1 MKRASFF
8 TVLIALMAMFFAAC
22 GDDSS
27 SGNPAS
33 SDPSGENSG
42 PSGDSNGGDNSGQK
56 GGSSEQKGSV
66 TAFLP
71 SDYADK
77 KVEAWYM
84 FKETQK
90 DGTQRVMAVFCF
102 SDGTGVATTY
112 RLKSDGTETKKNE
125 GEFEYVIESGD
136 FTTGKVGVIMGGSKM
151 AFEIADGVMTSMF
164 LEHEM
169 TKQDN
174 SKVPAA
180 SKPTENSG
188 DNSDNGGNGESGD
201 NGGSDNPSGGNGSV
215 INADVPAFFPTAYA
229 KKTVVAW
236 YLSETERSADQ
247 VKIEAAI
254 LFDDGT
260 MVVTKHKVKSDGRET
275 REVEF
280 SGVWELLSGDYENGS
295 VSIEGGAMEF
305 TVVNGEMDVQG
316 GHYVKQDNADLPEAS
331 DVLEDD
337 RLK

>member
-1 MKRASFF
+1 MKRVSLL
-8 TVLIALMAMFFAAC
+8 TILIALMAMFFAAC

-33 SDPSGENSG
+33 NDPSGENSE
-42 PSGDSNGGDNSGQK
+42 PNGEGSGQK
-56 GGSSEQKGSV
+56 GSV
-66 TAFLP
+66 AAYLP
-71 SDYADK
+71 SDFADK
-77 KVEAWYM
+77 KVEAWYTFM
-84 FKETQK
+84 ETQK
-90 DGTQRVMAVFCF
+90 DGSLWVMASFCF

-112 RLKSDGTETKKNE
+112 RRKSSGEEVKRIE
-125 GEFEYVIESGD
+125 GVFDYTIESGD
-136 FTTGKVGVIMGGSKM
+136 YTNGKVSVTMGNMKTD
-151 AFEIADGVMTSMF
+151 FDIVDGVMTSEF
-164 LEHEM
+164 VEHPM

-188 DNSDNGGNGESGD
+188 DNDDNGG

-215 INADVPAFFPTAYA
+215 ESTDVEAFFPTAYA

-236 YLSETERSADQ
+236 YLSETERNADQ

-280 SGVWELLSGDYENGS
+280 SGVWALLSGDYENGS

-316 GHYVKQDNADLPEAS
+316 YAKAEVMRKEINQ
-331 DVLEDD
+331 
-337 RLK
+337 

>member
-8 TVLIALMAMFFAAC
+8 TILIALMAMFFAAC

-33 SDPSGENSG
+33 GNDPSGEKSG
-42 PSGDSNGGDNSGQK
+42 K
-56 GGSSEQKGSV
+56 KGSV
-66 TAFLP
+66 TAFFP
-71 SDYADK
+71 SDFSEK

-112 RLKSDGTETKKNE
+112 RLKSSGEESKKIE
-125 GEFEYVIESGD
+125 GVFDYTLGSGD
-136 FTTGKVGVIMGGSKM
+136 YTNGKVSVQMGGSKM
-151 AFEIADGVMTSMF
+151 EFEIADGVMTSQF

-188 DNSDNGGNGESGD
+188 DNDDNGG

-215 INADVPAFFPTAYA
+215 ENVDVEAFFPTDCAS
-229 KKTVVAW
+229 KTVVAW
-236 YLSETERSADQ
+236 YLSETERNADQ

-260 MVVTKHKVKSDGRET
+260 MVVTKHKVRSDGRET

-280 SGVWELLSGDYENGS
+280 SGVWALLSGDYENGD

-331 DVLEDD
+331 DILEDD
-337 RLK
+337 RLKVY

>member
-1 MKRASFF
+1 MKRASIL
-8 TVLIALMAMFFAAC
+8 TILIALMAMFFAAC

-33 SDPSGENSG
+33 NDPSGENSEE
-42 PSGDSNGGDNSGQK
+42 S
-56 GGSSEQKGSV
+56 GSV
-66 TAFLP
+66 TAYLP
-71 SDYADK
+71 SDFADK

-90 DGTQRVMAVFCF
+90 DGTQWVMAVFCF
-102 SDGTGVATTY
+102 SDGSGVATTY
-112 RLKSDGTETKKNE
+112 RRKSSGEEVKRIE
-125 GEFEYVIESGD
+125 GVFDYTIESGD
-136 FTTGKVGVIMGGSKM
+136 YTNGKVSVQMGGSKM
-151 AFEIADGVMTSMF
+151 EFEIADGVMTSQF
-164 LEHEM
+164 LEHEL

-188 DNSDNGGNGESGD
+188 DNDDNGG

-215 INADVPAFFPTAYA
+215 ENADVEAFFPTECAS
-229 KKTVVAW
+229 KTVVAW

-280 SGVWELLSGDYENGS
+280 SGVWALLSGDYENGD

>member
-8 TVLIALMAMFFAAC
+8 TILIALMAMFFAAC

-33 SDPSGENSG
+33 GNDPSGEKSG
-42 PSGDSNGGDNSGQK
+42 K
-56 GGSSEQKGSV
+56 KGSV
-66 TAFLP
+66 TAFFT
-71 SDYADK
+71 SDFANK

-84 FKETQK
+84 YKETQK

-112 RLKSDGTETKKNE
+112 RLKSSGEESKKIE
-125 GEFEYVIESGD
+125 GVFDYTLGSGD
-136 FTTGKVGVIMGGSKM
+136 YTNGKVSVQMGGSKM
-151 AFEIADGVMTSMF
+151 EFEIADGVMTSQF

-188 DNSDNGGNGESGD
+188 DNDDNGG

-215 INADVPAFFPTAYA
+215 ENVDVEAFFPTDCAS
-229 KKTVVAW
+229 KTVVAW

-260 MVVTKHKVKSDGRET
+260 MVVTKHKVRSDGRET

-280 SGVWELLSGDYENGS
+280 SGVWALLSGDYENGD
-295 VSIEGGAMEF
+295 VSIGGGAMEF

-331 DVLEDD
+331 DILEDD
-337 RLK
+337 RLKVY

>member
-1 MKRASFF
+1 M
-8 TVLIALMAMFFAAC
+8 
-22 GDDSS
+22 
-27 SGNPAS
+27 
-33 SDPSGENSG
+33 
-42 PSGDSNGGDNSGQK
+42 
-56 GGSSEQKGSV
+56 
-66 TAFLP
+66 
-71 SDYADK
+71 
-77 KVEAWYM
+77 
-84 FKETQK
+84 ETQK
-90 DGTQRVMAVFCF
+90 DGSLWVMASFCF

-112 RLKSDGTETKKNE
+112 RRKSSGEEVKRIE
-125 GEFEYVIESGD
+125 GVFDYTIESGD
-136 FTTGKVGVIMGGSKM
+136 YTNGKVSVTMGNMKTD
-151 AFEIADGVMTSMF
+151 FDIVDGVMTSEF
-164 LEHEM
+164 VEHPM

-188 DNSDNGGNGESGD
+188 DNDDNGG

-215 INADVPAFFPTAYA
+215 ESTDVEAFFPTAYA

-236 YLSETERSADQ
+236 YLSETERNADQ

-280 SGVWELLSGDYENGS
+280 SGVWALLSGDYENGS

>member
-1 MKRASFF
+1 
-8 TVLIALMAMFFAAC
+8 
-22 GDDSS
+22 
-27 SGNPAS
+27 
-33 SDPSGENSG
+33 
-42 PSGDSNGGDNSGQK
+42 
-56 GGSSEQKGSV
+56 
-66 TAFLP
+66 
-71 SDYADK
+71 
-77 KVEAWYM
+77 
-84 FKETQK
+84 
-90 DGTQRVMAVFCF
+90 
-102 SDGTGVATTY
+102 
-112 RLKSDGTETKKNE
+112 
-125 GEFEYVIESGD
+125 
-136 FTTGKVGVIMGGSKM
+136 
-151 AFEIADGVMTSMF
+151 MTSQF
-164 LEHEM
+164 LENEL

-201 NGGSDNPSGGNGSV
+201 NGGPSGDNGV
-215 INADVPAFFPTAYA
+215 VNADVEAFFPTAYA

-280 SGVWELLSGDYENGS
+280 SGVWALLSGDYENGT

-337 RLK
+337 RLKVY

>member
-1 MKRASFF
+1 MDRASFC
-8 TVLIALMAMFFAAC
+8 TIVIALVAMVFAAC

-33 SDPSGENSG
+33 SEPSGENSG
-42 PSGDSNGGDNSGQK
+42 SNGDSN

-71 SDYADK
+71 SDYANK

-90 DGTQRVMAVFCF
+90 DGTQRVMAIFCF
-102 SDGTGVATTY
+102 SDNTGVATTY

-136 FTTGKVGVIMGGSKM
+136 FSTGKVGVIMGGSKM
-151 AFEIADGVMTSMF
+151 AVNIADGVMTSQF
-164 LEHEM
+164 LENEL

-201 NGGSDNPSGGNGSV
+201 NGGPSGDNGV
-215 INADVPAFFPTAYA
+215 VNADVEAFFPTAYA

-254 LFDDGT
+254 LFDDGP
-260 MVVTKHKVKSDGRET
+260 MVVTKHKVRSDGRET

-280 SGVWELLSGDYENGS
+280 SGVWALLSGDYENGE

-316 GHYVKQDNADLPEAS
+316 GHYVKQKNSDLPEAS

-337 RLK
+337 RLKVY

>member
-1 MKRASFF
+1 MKRVSLL
-8 TVLIALMAMFFAAC
+8 TILIALMAMFFAAC

-33 SDPSGENSG
+33 NDPSGENSEK
-42 PSGDSNGGDNSGQK
+42 S
-56 GGSSEQKGSV
+56 GSV
-66 TAFLP
+66 TAYLP
-71 SDYADK
+71 NDFADK
-77 KVEAWYM
+77 KVEAWYTFM
-84 FKETQK
+84 ETQK
-90 DGTQRVMAVFCF
+90 DGSLWVMASFCF

-112 RLKSDGTETKKNE
+112 RRKSSGEESKKIE
-125 GEFEYVIESGD
+125 GVFEYTVESGD
-136 FTTGKVGVIMGGSKM
+136 YTNGKVSVQMGGSKM
-151 AFEIADGVMTSMF
+151 EFEIADGVMTSQF
-164 LEHEM
+164 IEHEL

-188 DNSDNGGNGESGD
+188 NGSESGD
-201 NGGSDNPSGGNGSV
+201 NGGPSGNSGVDIS
-215 INADVPAFFPTAYA
+215 DVPAFFPTDCAS
-229 KKTVVAW
+229 KTVVAW

-280 SGVWELLSGDYENGS
+280 SGVWALLSGDYENGE

-337 RLK
+337 RLKVY

>member
-1 MKRASFF
+1 MKRVSLL
-8 TVLIALMAMFFAAC
+8 TILIALMAMFFAAC

-33 SDPSGENSG
+33 NDPSGENSEK
-42 PSGDSNGGDNSGQK
+42 S
-56 GGSSEQKGSV
+56 GSV
-66 TAFLP
+66 TAYLP
-71 SDYADK
+71 NDFADK
-77 KVEAWYM
+77 KVEAWYTFM
-84 FKETQK
+84 ETQK
-90 DGTQRVMAVFCF
+90 DGSLWVMASFCF

-112 RLKSDGTETKKNE
+112 RRKSSGEESKKIE
-125 GEFEYVIESGD
+125 GVFEYTVESGD
-136 FTTGKVGVIMGGSKM
+136 YTNGKVSVQMGGSKM
-151 AFEIADGVMTSMF
+151 EFEIADGVMTSQF
-164 LEHEM
+164 IEHEL

-188 DNSDNGGNGESGD
+188 NGSESGD
-201 NGGSDNPSGGNGSV
+201 NGGPSGNSGVDIS
-215 INADVPAFFPTAYA
+215 DVPAFFPTECAS
-229 KKTVVAW
+229 KTVVAW

-280 SGVWELLSGDYENGS
+280 SGVWALLSGDYENGD

-337 RLK
+337 RLKVY

>member
-1 MKRASFF
+1 MKRVSLL
-8 TVLIALMAMFFAAC
+8 TILIALMAMFFAAC

-33 SDPSGENSG
+33 NDPSGENSEK
-42 PSGDSNGGDNSGQK
+42 S
-56 GGSSEQKGSV
+56 GSV
-66 TAFLP
+66 TAYLP
-71 SDYADK
+71 NDFADK
-77 KVEAWYM
+77 KVEAWYT

-112 RLKSDGTETKKNE
+112 RLKSSGEESKKIE
-125 GEFEYVIESGD
+125 GVFEYTVESGD
-136 FTTGKVGVIMGGSKM
+136 YTNGKVSVQMGGSKM
-151 AFEIADGVMTSMF
+151 EFEIADGVMTSQF
-164 LEHEM
+164 IEHEL

-188 DNSDNGGNGESGD
+188 NGSESGD
-201 NGGSDNPSGGNGSV
+201 NGGPSGGSGSV
-215 INADVPAFFPTAYA
+215 ENMDVEAFFPTDCAS
-229 KKTVVAW
+229 KTVVAW

-280 SGVWELLSGDYENGS
+280 SGVWALLSGDYENGD

-316 GHYVKQDNADLPEAS
+316 GHYVKQKNSDLPEAS

>member
-1 MKRASFF
+1 MKRVSLF
-8 TVLIALMAMFFAAC
+8 TILIALMAMFFAAC

-33 SDPSGENSG
+33 NDPSGENSE
-42 PSGDSNGGDNSGQK
+42 PNGEGSGQK
-56 GGSSEQKGSV
+56 GSV
-66 TAFLP
+66 AAYLP
-71 SDYADK
+71 SEFADK
-77 KVEAWYM
+77 KVEAWYT
-84 FKETQK
+84 FRETQK

-102 SDGTGVATTY
+102 SDGSGIATTY
-112 RLKSDGTETKKNE
+112 RLKSSGEESKKIE
-125 GEFEYVIESGD
+125 GVFEYTVESGD
-136 FTTGKVGVIMGGSKM
+136 YTNGKVSVQMGGSKM
-151 AFEIADGVMTSMF
+151 EFEIADGVMTSQF
-164 LEHEM
+164 IEHEL

-180 SKPTENSG
+180 SKPMENSG
-188 DNSDNGGNGESGD
+188 DNDD

-215 INADVPAFFPTAYA
+215 ESTDVEAFFPTAYA

-236 YLSETERSADQ
+236 YLSETERNADQ

-280 SGVWELLSGDYENGS
+280 SGVWALLSGDYENGS

-337 RLK
+337 RLKVY

>member
-1 MKRASFF
+1 MKRVSLL
-8 TVLIALMAMFFAAC
+8 TILIALMAMFFAAC

-33 SDPSGENSG
+33 NDPSGENSEK
-42 PSGDSNGGDNSGQK
+42 S
-56 GGSSEQKGSV
+56 GSV
-66 TAFLP
+66 TAYLP
-71 SDYADK
+71 NDFADK
-77 KVEAWYM
+77 KVEAWYT

-112 RLKSDGTETKKNE
+112 RLKSSGEESKKIE
-125 GEFEYVIESGD
+125 GVFEYTVESGD
-136 FTTGKVGVIMGGSKM
+136 YTNGKVSVQMGGSKM
-151 AFEIADGVMTSMF
+151 EFEIADGVMTSQF
-164 LEHEM
+164 LEHEL

-188 DNSDNGGNGESGD
+188 DNDDNGD

-215 INADVPAFFPTAYA
+215 ENVDVEAFFPTDCAS
-229 KKTVVAW
+229 KTVVAW

-280 SGVWELLSGDYENGS
+280 SGVWALLSGDYENGD

-316 GHYVKQDNADLPEAS
+316 GHYVKQKNSDLPEAS

-337 RLK
+337 RLKVY

>member
-1 MKRASFF
+1 MKRASLF
-8 TVLIALMAMFFAAC
+8 TILIALMAMFFAAC

-33 SDPSGENSG
+33 NDPSGENSE
-42 PSGDSNGGDNSGQK
+42 K
-56 GGSSEQKGSV
+56 TGSV

-71 SDYADK
+71 SDFADK
-77 KVEAWYM
+77 KVEAWYTFM
-84 FKETQK
+84 ETQK

-112 RLKSDGTETKKNE
+112 RRKSSGEEVKRIE
-125 GEFEYVIESGD
+125 GVFDYTIESGD
-136 FTTGKVGVIMGGSKM
+136 YTNGKVSVTMGNMKTD
-151 AFEIADGVMTSMF
+151 FDIVDGVMTSEF
-164 LEHEM
+164 VEHPM

-188 DNSDNGGNGESGD
+188 DNDDNSG

-215 INADVPAFFPTAYA
+215 ENVDVEAFFPTDCAS
-229 KKTVVAW
+229 KIVVAW

-280 SGVWELLSGDYENGS
+280 SGVWALLSGDYENGD

-331 DVLEDD
+331 EVLEDD
-337 RLK
+337 RLKVY

>member
-8 TVLIALMAMFFAAC
+8 TILIALMAMFFAAC

-27 SGNPAS
+27 SGNLAS
-33 SDPSGENSG
+33 SDPSGESSE
-42 PSGDSNGGDNSGQK
+42 PNGEGSGQK
-56 GGSSEQKGSV
+56 GSV
-66 TAFLP
+66 AAYLP
-71 SDYADK
+71 SEFADK
-77 KVEAWYM
+77 KVEAWYT
-84 FKETQK
+84 FRETQK

-102 SDGTGVATTY
+102 SDGSGIATTY
-112 RLKSDGTETKKNE
+112 RLKSSGEESKKIE
-125 GEFEYVIESGD
+125 GVFEYTVESGD
-136 FTTGKVGVIMGGSKM
+136 YTNGKVSVQMGGSKM
-151 AFEIADGVMTSMF
+151 EFEIADGVMTSQF
-164 LEHEM
+164 IEHEL

-188 DNSDNGGNGESGD
+188 DHSG

-215 INADVPAFFPTAYA
+215 ESTDVEAFFPTAYA

-247 VKIEAAI
+247 VKIEAVFF
-254 LFDDGT
+254 FDDGT

-280 SGVWELLSGDYENGS
+280 SGVWKIFSGDFENGVVS
-295 VSIEGGAMEF
+295 VEGGAMELNI
-305 TVVNGEMDVQG
+305 VDGSADVQG

-337 RLK
+337 RLKVY

>member
-1 MKRASFF
+1 MKRVSFF
-8 TVLIALMAMFFAAC
+8 TLLIALMAMFFAAC

-33 SDPSGENSG
+33 SDPSGEDSG
-42 PSGDSNGGDNSGQK
+42 PN
-56 GGSSEQKGSV
+56 GGSSQKGSV
-66 TAFLP
+66 TAFFP

-112 RLKSDGTETKKNE
+112 RLKSDGTEVKKNE

-136 FTTGKVGVIMGGSKM
+136 FSTGKVGVIMGGSKM

-188 DNSDNGGNGESGD
+188 DNGDNGG

-215 INADVPAFFPTAYA
+215 ENADVEAFFPTAYA

-260 MVVTKHKVKSDGRET
+260 MVVTKHKVRSDGRET
-275 REVEF
+275 KEVEF
-280 SGVWELLSGDYENGS
+280 SGVWALLSGDYENGT

-316 GHYVKQDNADLPEAS
+316 GHYVKQKNSDLPEAS

>member
-1 MKRASFF
+1 MKRASFL
-8 TVLIALMAMFFAAC
+8 TILIALMAMFFAAC

-33 SDPSGENSG
+33 SDPSGDNPG
-42 PSGDSNGGDNSGQK
+42 PN

-90 DGTQRVMAVFCF
+90 DGTQRVMAIFCF

-136 FTTGKVGVIMGGSKM
+136 YTNGKVGVTMGGSKM
-151 AFEIADGVMTSMF
+151 AIDIADGVMTSQF
-164 LEHEM
+164 LEHEL

-188 DNSDNGGNGESGD
+188 DNDDNGG

-215 INADVPAFFPTAYA
+215 ENVDVEAFFPTDCAS
-229 KKTVVAW
+229 KTVVAW

-280 SGVWELLSGDYENGS
+280 SGVWALLSGDYENGE

-337 RLK
+337 RLKVY

>member
-1 MKRASFF
+1 MKRASFL
-8 TVLIALMAMFFAAC
+8 TILIALMAMFFAAC

-33 SDPSGENSG
+33 G
-42 PSGDSNGGDNSGQK
+42 GDSSGDNSGQK
-56 GGSSEQKGSV
+56 GSV
-66 TAFLP
+66 TAFFP
-71 SDYADK
+71 SDFADK

-90 DGTQRVMAVFCF
+90 DGTQRVTAVFCF
-102 SDGTGVATTY
+102 SDGSGVATTY
-112 RLKSDGTETKKNE
+112 RLKSSGAESKEIE
-125 GEFEYVIESGD
+125 GVFDYTVDSGD
-136 FTTGKVGVIMGGSKM
+136 YTNGKVGVIMGGSKM
-151 AFEIADGVMTSMF
+151 EFVIADGVMTSMF

-188 DNSDNGGNGESGD
+188 DNGGNGGSGD
-201 NGGSDNPSGGNGSV
+201 NGGSGENNV
-215 INADVPAFFPTAYA
+215 ENLDVPAFLPSEYA
-229 KKTVVAW
+229 NKTVVAW
-236 YLSETERSADQ
+236 YIAVIERSPTQ

-254 LFDDGT
+254 LFDGGK
-260 MVVTKHKVKSDGRET
+260 MIVTKHKVKSDGRET

-280 SGVWELLSGDYENGS
+280 SGVWELLSGDYENGT

-316 GHYVKQDNADLPEAS
+316 GHYVKQENSDLPEPS
-331 DVLEDD
+331 EVLEEQ
-337 RLK
+337 K

>member
-1 MKRASFF
+1 MKRVSFF
-8 TVLIALMAMFFAAC
+8 TILIALMTMFFAAC

-33 SDPSGENSG
+33 SEPSGENSG
-42 PSGDSNGGDNSGQK
+42 SNGDFN
-56 GGSSEQKGSV
+56 GGSPEQKGSV

-71 SDYADK
+71 SDYANK

-90 DGTQRVMAVFCF
+90 DGTQRVMAIFCF
-102 SDGTGVATTY
+102 SDNTGVATTY

-136 FTTGKVGVIMGGSKM
+136 FSTGKVGVIMGGSKM
-151 AFEIADGVMTSMF
+151 AIDIADGVMTSQF
-164 LEHEM
+164 LENEL

-188 DNSDNGGNGESGD
+188 DNGDNGESGD

-215 INADVPAFFPTAYA
+215 ENADVEAFFPTAYA

-260 MVVTKHKVKSDGRET
+260 MVVTKHKVRSDGRET

-280 SGVWELLSGDYENGS
+280 SGVWALLSGDYENGD

-337 RLK
+337 RLKVY